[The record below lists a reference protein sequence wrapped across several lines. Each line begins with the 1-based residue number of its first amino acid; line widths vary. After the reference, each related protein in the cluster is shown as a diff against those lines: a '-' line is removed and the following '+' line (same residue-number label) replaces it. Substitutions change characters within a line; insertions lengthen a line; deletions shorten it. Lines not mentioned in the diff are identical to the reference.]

1 MKFKDEIKGD
11 VGILAMKGKLMGPPE
26 SDELHTEVRSL
37 LGQGAKKIVLD
48 MGGVTWINSLGVGAI
63 MRCYTSIVNSNGKLT
78 IANPA
83 DKVKYIFSMI
93 RLMELFNVSESVE
106 DAVAKL

>member
-37 LGQGAKKIVLD
+37 LGKGAK
-48 MGGVTWINSLGVGAI
+48 
-63 MRCYTSIVNSNGKLT
+63 
-78 IANPA
+78 
-83 DKVKYIFSMI
+83 
-93 RLMELFNVSESVE
+93 
-106 DAVAKL
+106 